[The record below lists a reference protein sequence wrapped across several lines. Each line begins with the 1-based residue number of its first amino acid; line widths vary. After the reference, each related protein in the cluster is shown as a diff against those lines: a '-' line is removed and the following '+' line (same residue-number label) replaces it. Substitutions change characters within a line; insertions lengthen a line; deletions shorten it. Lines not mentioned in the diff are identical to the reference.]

1 MIFEYIVCCCQSCN
15 SVVFAAPLQFA
26 TLSLPSGVGTIV
38 AVVAMIPA
46 AVSELIPAFIRIGYS
61 VASRIT
67 ARFDALGITSE
78 SRFPS
83 KNTIGTSIY
92 TDLILLSACKHVY
105 CYAVCIYGTHIC

>member
-1 MIFEYIVCCCQSCN
+1 M
-15 SVVFAAPLQFA
+15 
-26 TLSLPSGVGTIV
+26 
-38 AVVAMIPA
+38 MPA

-92 TDLILLSACKHVY
+92 TDLIFAIGFVSTFTVTLFAFMALI
-105 CYAVCIYGTHIC
+105 YAE